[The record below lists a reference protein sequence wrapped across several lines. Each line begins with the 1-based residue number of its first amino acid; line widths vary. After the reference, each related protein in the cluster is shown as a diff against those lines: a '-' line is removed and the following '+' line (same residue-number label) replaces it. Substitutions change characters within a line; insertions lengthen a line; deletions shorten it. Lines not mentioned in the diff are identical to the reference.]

1 MVKKR
6 IQNIKKKTNWN
17 DHQSSSGEYW
27 RRIVVAQADEIQLLK
42 EQIQQ
47 EVKEKYQLYETI
59 KQLGGTNGQKEN
71 QKATEEVGS

>member
-1 MVKKR
+1 MVKFTSGWENHESTTIEQMR
-6 IQNIKKKTNWN
+6 KT
-17 DHQSSSGEYW
+17 
-27 RRIVVAQADEIQLLK
+27 IVAQADEIQLLK

-59 KQLGGTNGQKEN
+59 KQLGGTNGQEKN